1 MNGFHWKDF
10 DAEKR
15 KQFINYLKH
24 RNKKVGAHNFQKVI
38 QFPKWKN
45 FVGVVLVS
53 TSYFNQGN
61 FLFEIVFP
69 MALYYVFFK
78 ICYEYFFFIHQGH
91 VFLDIFE
98 EAEYD
103 PMLLNKKRPGPI
115 KVILFTFT

>member
-38 QFPKWKN
+38 QFLKWKN

-53 TSYFNQGN
+53 TSYFN
-61 FLFEIVFP
+61 
-69 MALYYVFFK
+69 
-78 ICYEYFFFIHQGH
+78 
-91 VFLDIFE
+91 
-98 EAEYD
+98 
-103 PMLLNKKRPGPI
+103 
-115 KVILFTFT
+115 